1 MTSQS
6 PSDMLTQAQKAK
18 GKKMVKDINTWWK
31 TVSKVGLLI
40 HGNEEYYSL
49 NPKNWSYPPDYL
61 LSNNDKYDFKMLEDN
76 WKDSKED
83 YEHAKYILKEYKERE
98 KKLKKKTVKKKTVKK
113 TEKKKTVKK
122 KTVKKQ
128 RCPNGTRRNKKTG
141 KCEKKK

>member
-1 MTSQS
+1 MSSQS
-6 PSDMLTQAQKAK
+6 PSDMLSQAQKAK

-31 TVSKVGLLI
+31 TVSKVGVLI

-49 NPKNWSYPPDYL
+49 NPKNWSYPPEYL

-83 YEHAKYILKEYKERE
+83 YEHAKYILKEYKKRE
-98 KKLKKKTVKKKTVKK
+98 KKLKKKTVKK
-113 TEKKKTVKK
+113 TEKKR
-122 KTVKKQ
+122 

>member
-1 MTSQS
+1 MSSQS
-6 PSDMLTQAQKAK
+6 PSDMLSQAQKAK

-31 TVSKVGLLI
+31 TVSKVGTLI

-49 NPKNWSYPPDYL
+49 NPKNWSYPPEYL

-83 YEHAKYILKEYKERE
+83 YEHAKYILKEYKKRE
-98 KKLKKKTVKKKTVKK
+98 KKLKKKTVKK
-113 TEKKKTVKK
+113 TEKKK
-122 KTVKKQ
+122 
-128 RCPNGTRRNKKTG
+128 RCPNGTRKNKKTG

>member
-31 TVSKVGLLI
+31 TVSKVGVLI

-49 NPKNWSYPPDYL
+49 NPKNWSYPPEYL

-83 YEHAKYILKEYKERE
+83 YEHAKYILKEYKKRE
-98 KKLKKKTVKKKTVKK
+98 KKLKKKTVKKK
-113 TEKKKTVKK
+113 
-122 KTVKKQ
+122 
-128 RCPNGTRRNKKTG
+128 RCPNGTRRNEKTG
-141 KCEKKK
+141 KCEKKKVK

>member
-31 TVSKVGLLI
+31 TVSKVGVLI

-49 NPKNWSYPPDYL
+49 NPKNWSYPPEYL

-83 YEHAKYILKEYKERE
+83 YEHAKFILKEYKKRE
-98 KKLKKKTVKKKTVKK
+98 KKLKKKTVKK
-113 TEKKKTVKK
+113 TEKKK
-122 KTVKKQ
+122 